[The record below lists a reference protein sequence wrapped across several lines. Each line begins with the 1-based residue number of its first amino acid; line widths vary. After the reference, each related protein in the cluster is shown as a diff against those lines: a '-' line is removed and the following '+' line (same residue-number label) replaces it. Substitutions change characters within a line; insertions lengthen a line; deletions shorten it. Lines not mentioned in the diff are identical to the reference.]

1 MEKAGF
7 KKIKKLLEIFEWER
21 HHEVLLTVKN
31 LRGLIH
37 NPSSYIL
44 PVIPRPLPVEVVE
57 GVHYVVADLLT
68 LVSGSWSPAQTS
80 EADVVGR
87 ELAISFRSEQP
98 SLAKEDLGVALR
110 ASKEVDS
117 GSRLKRRP
125 FMKKGSRPAP

>member
-1 MEKAGF
+1 M
-7 KKIKKLLEIFEWER
+7 
-21 HHEVLLTVKN
+21 
-31 LRGLIH
+31 
-37 NPSSYIL
+37 
-44 PVIPRPLPVEVVE
+44 
-57 GVHYVVADLLT
+57 HYVVADLLT
-68 LVSGSWSPAQTS
+68 LVSGSWSLAQTS

-87 ELAISFRSEQP
+87 ELAISFRFEQP

>member
-1 MEKAGF
+1 MEKDGF
-7 KKIKKLLEIFEWER
+7 KKIKKLLEIFESER
-21 HHEVLLTVKN
+21 HHEVLLMVKN
-31 LRGLIH
+31 LHGLIH

-44 PVIPRPLPVEVVE
+44 PVIPHSLPVEVVE

-98 SLAKEDLGVALR
+98 SLAKEDLGVVLR

-117 GSRLKRRP
+117 GSCLMRRP
-125 FMKKGSRPAP
+125 FMKKGSRPTL